1 MKIKLIAVGTKMPT
15 WVETAVNEYQK
26 RLPGN
31 FQLIITEIPLAKP
44 IKLVN

>member
-1 MKIKLIAVGTKMPT
+1 MPT

-31 FQLIITEIPLAKP
+31 FQLIITESSPGEKIQSQLRYSKT
-44 IKLVN
+44 L